1 MTKQRKP
8 TTAGAVLCRACAEA
22 LGRMDEWTRGG
33 HDYGTH
39 AKCDLCGRRNLCVL
53 MPVRKGGGK

>member
-1 MTKQRKP
+1 MAKQRDK
-8 TTAGAVLCRACAEA
+8 AIGAVLCRACALA

-39 AKCDLCGRRNLCVL
+39 AKCDQCGRRNLCVL
-53 MPVRKGGGK
+53 MAAR